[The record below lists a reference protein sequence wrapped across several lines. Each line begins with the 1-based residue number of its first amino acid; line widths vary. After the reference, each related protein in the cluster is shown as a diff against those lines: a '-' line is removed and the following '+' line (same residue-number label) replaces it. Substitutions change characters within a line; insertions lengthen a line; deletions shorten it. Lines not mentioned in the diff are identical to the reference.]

1 MTFQLLEASQ
11 ETGIDILGALKDMI
25 EKTGFAHLTNGSIRL
40 CW

>member
-25 EKTGFAHLTNGSIRL
+25 EKNRICRI
-40 CW
+40 